1 MGIGEWMTANPADCR
16 RRISATLKVEVM
28 GSSKLLEGTTE
39 LAPPDWTGI
48 TTLQDGYGSSSR
60 ERTLGDYWRILRK
73 RKWTVIASLVVVAT
87 AGAIVSLTMTPIYDA
102 VARISISSY
111 APSILHFKDDQRYSD
126 PIENQDLLIATQV
139 NILQSNTLALLVIQN
154 LGLNNR
160 PEFAGKERPASS
172 GGVPLSGS
180 SAQSLEREDELI
192 RVFHS
197 NLKVLSVPSTAII
210 EIKYSSP
217 DPRLAAEIANAS
229 ADTFIEQDI
238 KSRFNSAMQAADW
251 LSKQLDDLQIKVETS
266 QARLIEYQKLHGIV
280 GTDEKQNLTFEKL
293 NELGRQLT
301 QSQADRIQK
310 ESLYQI
316 AKGTNPGGLASVL
329 QDPALSTLAQQKV
342 QLQVQYAQLT
352 TQFGSSYPKVLEIQ
366 NQLSQISKA
375 YQEELQTGVLRV
387 QNEYYTAAKREQMLT
402 AALNDQTAVA
412 DQLNENAIEYRILK
426 QEADSNRQLYDGLL
440 EKLKEASLAAGLHS
454 SNIRIVDKAR
464 VPLLPARPNV
474 RRNMLFALL
483 LGLASGIA
491 GALALEAADN
501 TVRTPEQAQV
511 LGLPVMAT
519 IPLKASVNGA
529 KATGARFF
537 LAPRTGN
544 GYAAALV
551 TSLEPQSQIS
561 EAYRTLR
568 TSILLSRAG
577 QPPQVIVFT
586 SALPRDGKTMTS
598 VNTAVVM
605 AKQGKRI
612 LLIDADLRRPSI
624 HTVLDLPSDLG
635 LSNVLSGGAKWKD
648 AVQAT
653 TEANLF
659 VLPSGP
665 LPPHPSELL
674 ASTSMQELIGE
685 GRKEYDHIIIDSPP
699 VLSVTDAVVLA
710 VQADMVTLVV
720 RSGQTTMGAIRNAR
734 DLLLH
739 VKAPLRGIVLNAVD
753 LQSPDYYYYH
763 SGPKYHGYYT
773 DKDAPKLKGRN
784 GTAES
789 PDGAE
794 QQKTS
799 DAAKA

>member
-1 MGIGEWMTANPADCR
+1 
-16 RRISATLKVEVM
+16 M
-28 GSSKLLEGTTE
+28 GSSKLLESATE

-48 TTLQDGYGSSSR
+48 TTLKDGYGFSSG

-73 RKWTVIASLVVVAT
+73 RKWTIIASLAVVVT
-87 AGAIVSLTMTPIYDA
+87 AGAIISLTMTPIYDA

-111 APSILHFKDDQRYSD
+111 APSILHFKDDQQYAD
-126 PIENQDLLIATQV
+126 PMENQDLLIATQV
-139 NILQSNTLALLVIQN
+139 NILQSNTLALLVIHN

-160 PEFAGKERPASS
+160 PEFAGKQRPNIT
-172 GGVPLSGS
+172 GGVPLSGL
-180 SAQSLEREDELI
+180 SAQTLEREDQLI
-192 RVFHS
+192 RVFRS
-197 NLKVLSVPSTAII
+197 SLNVSSVPSTAII
-210 EIKYSSP
+210 EIKYSSR
-217 DPRLAAEIANAS
+217 DPRLAAEIANAT
-229 ADTFIEQDI
+229 ADTFIEQDV
-238 KSRFNSAMQAADW
+238 KARFSSAMQAADW

-280 GTDEKQNLTFEKL
+280 GTDDKQNLTFEKL

-316 AKGTNPGGLASVL
+316 AKGANPGALASVL

-342 QLQVQYAQLT
+342 QLQIQYAQLT

-375 YQEELQTGVLRV
+375 YQEELQNGELRV
-387 QNEYYTAAKREQMLT
+387 QNEYYTAVKREQMLK

-412 DQLNENAIEYRILK
+412 NQLNENAIEYTILK

-454 SNIRIVDKAR
+454 SNVRIVDKAR
-464 VPLLPARPNV
+464 VPLLPARPSV

-483 LGLASGIA
+483 LGLASGVA

-511 LGLPVMAT
+511 LGLPVMAA
-519 IPLKASVNGA
+519 IPLKASLNGA

-544 GYAAALV
+544 GCAATLV

-577 QPPQVIVFT
+577 QPPQVVVFT
-586 SALPRDGKTMTS
+586 SALPQEGKTMTS
-598 VNTAVVM
+598 VNTAFVI
-605 AKQGKRI
+605 AKQGKRV

-624 HTVLDLPSDLG
+624 HKVLELRSDVG

-648 AVQAT
+648 AVQPTA
-653 TEANLF
+653 EANLF

-674 ASTSMQELIGE
+674 AATSMQDLIRE
-685 GRKEYDHIIIDSPP
+685 GRNEYDHIIIDSPP
-699 VLSVTDAVVLA
+699 LLSVTDAVLLA
-710 VQADMVTLVV
+710 VQADMVALVV

-763 SGPKYHGYYT
+763 SGPKYRGYYT
-773 DKDAPKLKGRN
+773 DKDAPKLKGGRN
-784 GTAES
+784 GASES
-789 PDGAE
+789 PDGDE

>member
-1 MGIGEWMTANPADCR
+1 
-16 RRISATLKVEVM
+16 M

>member
-1 MGIGEWMTANPADCR
+1 
-16 RRISATLKVEVM
+16 M

-48 TTLQDGYGSSSR
+48 TTLQDGYGLPSR

-73 RKWTVIASLVVVAT
+73 RKWTVIASLVVVVT
-87 AGAIVSLTMTPIYDA
+87 AGALISLTMTPIYDA

-111 APSILHFKDDQRYSD
+111 APSILHFKDDQRYGD
-126 PIENQDLLIATQV
+126 PVENQDLLIATQV
-139 NILQSNTLALLVIQN
+139 NILQSNTLALQVIHN

-160 PEFAGKERPASS
+160 PEFAGKERPSS
-172 GGVPLSGS
+172 TGGVPLSGS

-217 DPRLAAEIANAS
+217 DPRLAAEIANAT
-229 ADTFIEQDI
+229 ADTFIEQDV
-238 KSRFNSAMQAADW
+238 KSRFDSAMQAADW

-316 AKGTNPGGLASVL
+316 AKGTNSGTLASVL

-342 QLQVQYAQLT
+342 QLQIQYAQLT

-375 YQEELQTGVLRV
+375 YQEELQSGVLRV
-387 QNEYYTAAKREQMLT
+387 QNEYYTAVKREQMLT

-412 DQLNENAIEYRILK
+412 NQLNENAIEYRILK
-426 QEADSNRQLYDGLL
+426 QEADSNRQLYDGLV

-483 LGLASGIA
+483 LGLACGVA

-511 LGLPVMAT
+511 LGLPVMAA
-519 IPLKASVNGA
+519 IPLKAVLNGA

-544 GYAAALV
+544 GCPAALV

-605 AKQGKRI
+605 AKQGKRV
-612 LLIDADLRRPSI
+612 LLIDADLRRPSVHI
-624 HTVLDLPSDLG
+624 VLELRSDVG

-648 AVQAT
+648 AVQPTA
-653 TEANLF
+653 EANLF

-674 ASTSMQELIGE
+674 ASASMQDLIRE

-699 VLSVTDAVVLA
+699 VLSVTDAVLLA

-753 LQSPDYYYYH
+753 IHSPDYYYYH

-773 DKDAPKLKGRN
+773 DKDAPKLKGGRN

-794 QQKTS
+794 EQKTS